1 VAQAFLPVWSRL
13 AWYVPGHREM
23 RTVSWA
29 PEWMQRVSRIALY
42 LALIGAT
49 ILTSTLIA
57 HWLHPR

>member
-1 VAQAFLPVWSRL
+1 
-13 AWYVPGHREM
+13 M